1 MYDASVSLYSP
12 VTGSPPRS
20 VDLRASDPS
29 SPRPALETLDPAGTS
44 NRSETA
50 PDPDIVV
57 VGAVPPPAV
66 PDVAVVDSVPPLA
79 VRVQLFADRRNVVA
93 DMEDERRA
101 LQQEIHEMCRR
112 NEEAERRK
120 RQKQSSGKAKAK
132 RRRNDE
138 NDDSPRKPHRK

>member
-20 VDLRASDPS
+20 VDLRASDPP

-93 DMEDERRA
+93 DMEDA
-101 LQQEIHEMCRR
+101 LWHYMLILCDMLQIPIIRYLMLRFLLTFIFLTV
-112 NEEAERRK
+112 
-120 RQKQSSGKAKAK
+120 
-132 RRRNDE
+132 
-138 NDDSPRKPHRK
+138 